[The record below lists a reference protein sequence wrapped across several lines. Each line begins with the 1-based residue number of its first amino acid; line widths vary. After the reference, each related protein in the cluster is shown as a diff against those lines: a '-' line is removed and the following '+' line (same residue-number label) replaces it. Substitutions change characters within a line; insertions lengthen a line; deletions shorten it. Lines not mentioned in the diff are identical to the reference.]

1 MKKIIM
7 MVMAV
12 ALVGCAAQT
21 SPQRHAK
28 NVAMHAEETM
38 NGNMR
43 TDRNGIYQLALPKFN
58 EIYAQ
63 GKADRAKGA
72 SEQEAKA
79 YADAVRKEAQKQN
92 AIESRFT
99 GSPQVVEKDE
109 ASLKEATLWYNNLA
123 ETYLDGYN
131 SVP

>member
-7 MVMAV
+7 VVMAV

-28 NVAMHAEETM
+28 NFAMHAEETL

-43 TDRNGIYQLALPKFN
+43 TDRNGMYQQVLPQFN

-63 GKADRAKGA
+63 GKAERVKGA
-72 SEQEAKA
+72 SELEAKA

-92 AIESRFT
+92 TVASHFN
-99 GSPQVVEKDE
+99 GSPQVVEKED
-109 ASLKEATLWYNNLA
+109 ASLKDSVLWYNNLA
-123 ETYLDGYN
+123 DTYLDGYHN
-131 SVP
+131 VL

>member
-7 MVMAV
+7 VVMAV
-12 ALVGCAAQT
+12 ALVGCTAQT

-28 NVAMHAEETM
+28 NVASHVDETM

-43 TDRNGIYQLALPKFN
+43 TDRNGIYQMVLPKFI

-63 GKADRAKGA
+63 GKTDRAKGA
-72 SEQEAKA
+72 TEQQAKD
-79 YADAVRKEAQKQN
+79 YAQAVRKEAHKQN
-92 AIESRFT
+92 TVESRFS

-109 ASLKEATLWYNNLA
+109 ASEKESLLWYNNLA
-123 ETYLDGYN
+123 DTYLDGYN
-131 SVP
+131 NVL